1 MNTKKHNHIGI
12 SHNENGVPKRNV
24 TIRQFYID
32 EKGEDL
38 LIVKTTDK
46 TRALYLKLLSESKKR
61 LIGTVTRSTKTIY
74 FKRKRSIHLFRK
86 GNSYGFNHH
95 ILANQSTIDWI
106 DLSDDYGGHWK
117 IPVKYVLDNGKYL
130 HFASCGFET
139 QRFVSLEDL
148 EQFRIHEYENRRM

>member
-1 MNTKKHNHIGI
+1 MNTNRDNHIGTF
-12 SHNENGVPKRNV
+12 HNEKGVKKRNV

-46 TRALYLKLLSESKKR
+46 TRALYLKLLSENKKR

-86 GNSYGFNHH
+86 LNAYGMNHY
-95 ILANQSTIDWI
+95 ILSNQSTIDWI
-106 DLSDDYGGHWK
+106 DLSDDCGGHWK
-117 IPVKYVLDNGKYL
+117 IPVKYVLDNAKYL
-130 HFASCGFET
+130 DFDKNGFEL
-139 QRFVSLEDL
+139 QRFVTLDEL
-148 EQFRIHEYENRRM
+148 EQFRIHEYEKRRM

>member
-38 LIVKTTDK
+38 LIVKSTD
-46 TRALYLKLLSESKKR
+46 TRRALYIKLLSENKKR

-74 FKRKRSIHLFRK
+74 FKRKKSIHLFRK
-86 GNSYGFNHH
+86 INAYGMNHH

-106 DLSDDYGGHWK
+106 DLSDDCGGHWK
-117 IPVKYVLDNGKYL
+117 IPVKYVLENGEYMQFSKI
-130 HFASCGFET
+130 GFEL
-139 QRFVSLEDL
+139 QRFVSLENL
-148 EQFRIHEYENRRM
+148 EQFKIHEIENRRF

>member
-1 MNTKKHNHIGI
+1 MNQKRHNHIGI

-24 TIRQFYID
+24 TIRQFFID

-46 TRALYLKLLSESKKR
+46 TRALYLKLLSENKKR
-61 LIGTVTRSTKTIY
+61 MIGVVTRSTKTIY
-74 FKRKRSIHLFRK
+74 FKRKKSIHLFRK
-86 GNSYGFNHH
+86 LNAYGMNDC
-95 ILANQSTIDWI
+95 ILRNQDTIDWI
-106 DLSDDYGGHWK
+106 DLSDDCGGHWK

-130 HFASCGFET
+130 DFDKLGFEL